1 MINTWWKFLLVKNLC
16 NLNSIKTI
24 FLFLPCILILNPDD
38 ATRRCGDENHI
49 AYIGIGGKEEDRT
62 KTANVTERRRNQPS
76 SFQFSVTRSL
86 ERISAIRSP
95 RSNAAAAIFLF
106 SSSNQPHRYGNHR
119 VCSCC
124 RVPRSLIACGNIN
137 LHGPWAGFASMRAG
151 NDALPDGF

>member
-1 MINTWWKFLLVKNLC
+1 MTRR
-16 NLNSIKTI
+16 
-24 FLFLPCILILNPDD
+24 D
-38 ATRRCGDENHI
+38 ATLWRRNHI
-49 AYIGIGGKEEDRT
+49 IYIYISLRGPNEDGEHGRE
-62 KTANVTERRRNQPS
+62 KTESPELISVR
-76 SFQFSVTRSL
+76 VTRSF
-86 ERISAIRSP
+86 ERISAIRSL
-95 RSNAAAAIFLF
+95 RSNAAIFLF